1 MAGPGDE
8 DMAFNPEDGDG
19 GCHQEA
25 WARAVACGP
34 QNVVS
39 LQGNLSSPPCATR
52 GGEPG

>member
-25 WARAVACGP
+25 WARAVRWHAVP
-34 QNVVS
+34 KM
-39 LQGNLSSPPCATR
+39 L
-52 GGEPG
+52 